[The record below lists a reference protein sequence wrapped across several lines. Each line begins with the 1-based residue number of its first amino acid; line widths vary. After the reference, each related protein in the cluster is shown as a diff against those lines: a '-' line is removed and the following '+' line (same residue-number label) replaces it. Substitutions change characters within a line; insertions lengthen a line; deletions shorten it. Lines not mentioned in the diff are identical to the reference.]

1 MSGDLDVFYVL
12 RDAVIAERL
21 QAFVRANWAGMAQRG
36 QAMVVHLMTEK
47 AERSLSQNRF
57 YWRLLTDIA
66 ENAWVGGRRY
76 SKDAWHEY
84 FRERY
89 LPKLEGPLATEHAAS
104 TASLTVKDFS
114 AYMERIEAHAASEL
128 GIELA

>member
-1 MSGDLDVFYVL
+1 MSADLDVFYVL

-47 AERSLSQNRF
+47 AERSLTQNRR
-57 YWRLLTDIA
+57 YWALLSDIA
-66 ENAWVGGRRY
+66 ENAWVGGSRF
-76 SKDAWHEY
+76 SKDAWHEFY
-84 FRERY
+84 RDMF
-89 LPKLEGPLATEHAAS
+89 LPKIDGPMEQHPAS

>member
-36 QAMVVHLMTEK
+36 QPMLIHLMTEK
-47 AERSLSQNRF
+47 AERSLTQNRR
-57 YWRLLTDIA
+57 YWALLSDIA

-89 LPKLEGPLATEHAAS
+89 LPKLEGPMGEHPVS